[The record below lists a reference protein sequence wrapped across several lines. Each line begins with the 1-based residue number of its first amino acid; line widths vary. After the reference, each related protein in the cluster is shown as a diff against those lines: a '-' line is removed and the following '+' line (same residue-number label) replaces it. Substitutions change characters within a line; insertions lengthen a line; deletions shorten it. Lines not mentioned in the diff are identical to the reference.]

1 MKYAFSIL
9 AVAGL
14 AAAANAQATNVIQE
28 VSTNGS
34 DWSSSVT
41 VNPGATVFVRVRV
54 ALSGATALGLAGIT
68 HQPTLTNWNQG
79 GTGDTHVAFTAAGLN
94 NSCPPGAQT
103 EAGFVG
109 RHVDGT
115 AGTATGR
122 IFPFG
127 SAGMNATSASGLL
140 TSHNDAG
147 NLLRFAGSKAVAA
160 TTNLAWGVNSAQL
173 TPQLNGSCFVSS
185 LDVVVFRY
193 AVTLSSTNTT
203 ARVLSTGNAGVS
215 QNRGTWYLNA
225 GGTQTLNA
233 NIGTVTN
240 ATINVPTPGA
250 LALLGLGGLAVSRRR
265 RA

>member
-14 AAAANAQATNVIQE
+14 AAAANAQSTNVVQE
-28 VSTNGS
+28 VSLNGS
-34 DWSSSVT
+34 SWGST
-41 VNPGATVFVRVRV
+41 VNATPGQTVYVRVRV
-54 ALSGATALGLAGIT
+54 QLSGATALGLAGIT
-68 HQPTLTNWNQG
+68 HQPTLSGWNPG
-79 GTGDTHVAFTAAGLN
+79 GGDTRVDFTATGLN

-103 EAGFVG
+103 EPAFAG

-115 AGTATGR
+115 NATATGR

-127 SAGMNATSASGLL
+127 SAGMNTTSASGIL
-140 TSHNDAG
+140 TSLVDGG
-147 NLLRFAGSKAVAA
+147 NVLRFAGSKATTA
-160 TTNLAWGVNSAQL
+160 TTNAAWGVNSAQL
-173 TPQLNGSCFVSS
+173 TPQLNGSCFNSS

-193 AVTLSSTNTT
+193 AITIGATHGSANLVTG
-203 ARVLSTGNAGVS
+203 VAGVS

-233 NIGTVTN
+233 DVGTVTN
-240 ATINVPTPGA
+240 ATIVIPTPGA
-250 LALLGLGGLAVSRRR
+250 LALLGLGGLAVGRRR